1 MIVLKDKLKTRA
13 IYYIIAAVAMTSL
26 VACTKFEDT
35 APPRKITFEKAIY
48 RPQTKADP
56 DPVIKS
62 VMDEFTSFK
71 CKAFLHADNGGT
83 EYFATQ
89 DMFGING
96 ETISAYTSGDAITT
110 DPNAVAYWAP
120 SHDYYWPKGERSF
133 INFVGWYDAKGT
145 APSEATETSL
155 KWNGYTVATT
165 DNLLF
170 ADEAWR
176 YKANPESNRYGYNG
190 IAKGVPMLFHHAL
203 AKLCI
208 EAKVAETTKE
218 NKTGGAALG
227 NTNWEVTLSN
237 IKLDGIYTTGNLV
250 LTNTEPAGTAS
261 ATSEWQ
267 GGWTP
272 TGSTT
277 TINMTA
283 VDTPLDKTNAT
294 TILAMQSV
302 LPQTVTN
309 AVVLSFD
316 YNIDT
321 KFNTSKYAQEKIHAS
336 IQLNSASAVTGPI
349 SSWDMNKKVTY
360 TIIIDPVT
368 TTIKIDPAM
377 VDWVV
382 ETGGTAS
389 L

>member
-56 DPVIKS
+56 VPDTVS

-83 EYFATQ
+83 EYYATQ
-89 DMFGING
+89 DMFGPNG

-110 DPNAVAYWAP
+110 DSHAVAYWAP
-120 SHDYYWPKGERSF
+120 SHDYYWPKGSRSY
-133 INFVGWYDAKGT
+133 INFVGWYDKKGT
-145 APSEATETSL
+145 LPSEATETSL
-155 KWNGYTVATT
+155 KWNNYTVDTL

-170 ADEAWR
+170 ADEAWHYR
-176 YKANPESNRYGYNG
+176 ANPDNKYGYNG
-190 IAKGVPMLFHHAL
+190 IEKGVPMLFHHAL
-203 AKLCI
+203 SKLCI
-208 EAKVAETTKE
+208 EAKVADSTRV
-218 NKTGGAALG
+218 NKIGGAGQG

-237 IKLDGIYTTGNLV
+237 ITLTGVYTTGNLA
-250 LTNTEPAGTAS
+250 LSNTEPT
-261 ATSEWQ
+261 E
-267 GGWTP
+267 
-272 TGSTT
+272 TGSKTNAWTGVWEPVGDTT
-277 TINMTA
+277 TISMNA
-283 VDTPLDKTNAT
+283 INTPLGKNKAT
-294 TILAMQSV
+294 VVLPMRSV
-302 LPQTVTN
+302 MPQTVTDDI
-309 AVVLSFD
+309 VLEFD
-316 YNIDT
+316 YRIVT
-321 KFNTSKYAQEKIHAS
+321 KFNTDEYAHEKIHTS
-336 IQLNSASAVTGPI
+336 IKLNSFTGHI
-349 SSWDMNKKVTY
+349 AAWEMNKKITY

-377 VDWVV
+377 VDWVT
-382 ETGGTAS
+382 ETGGSTT

>member
-13 IYYIIAAVAMTSL
+13 IYFIIAAVAMTSL

-83 EYFATQ
+83 AYFPTQ
-89 DMFGING
+89 DMFGANG
-96 ETISAYTSGDAITT
+96 ETISAYTSNDEKTT
-110 DPNAVAYWAP
+110 DSTAVAYWAP

-155 KWNGYTVATT
+155 KWNGYTVETT

-176 YKANPESNRYGYNG
+176 YKANPESNRYGFNG
-190 IAKGVPMLFHHAL
+190 IEKGVPMLFHHAL

-208 EAKVAETTKE
+208 EAKVAETTIE
-218 NKTGGAALG
+218 NKTGGAGLG

-237 IKLDGIYTTGNLV
+237 IKLDGIYTTGDLV
-250 LTNTEPAGTAS
+250 LTNTEPTGTAS

-283 VDTPLDKTNAT
+283 VATPLDKTNAT

-321 KFNTSKYAQEKIHAS
+321 KFNGEKYAQEKIHAS
-336 IQLNSASAVTGPI
+336 IKLNDANAVTGRI

-382 ETGGTAS
+382 ETGGTAT

>member
-13 IYYIIAAVAMTSL
+13 IYFIIAAVAMTSL
-26 VACTKFEDT
+26 AACTKLEDT

-48 RPQTKADP
+48 RPQTKAD

-83 EYFATQ
+83 AYYPTQ
-89 DMFGING
+89 DMFGENG
-96 ETISAYTSGDAITT
+96 ETISAYTIGDVITT
-110 DPNAVAYWAP
+110 NSASVAYWAP
-120 SHDYYWPKGERSF
+120 SHDYYWPKGSRSY
-133 INFVGWYDAKGT
+133 INFVGWYDSKGT
-145 APSEATETSL
+145 LPSEATETSL
-155 KWNGYTVATT
+155 KWNGYTVGTE

-170 ADEAWR
+170 ADEAWH
-176 YKANPESNRYGYNG
+176 YKANPESNRYGFNG
-190 IAKGVPMLFHHAL
+190 IEKGVPMLFHHAL

-227 NTNWEVTLSN
+227 STNWEVTLSN
-237 IKLDGIYTTGNLV
+237 IKLEGIYTTGNLV

-283 VDTPLDKTNAT
+283 VDTPLKKTEST

-302 LPQTVTN
+302 LPQTVED

-321 KFNTSKYAQEKIHAS
+321 KFNADKYAQEKIHAS
-336 IQLNSASAVTGPI
+336 IKLNDVNAVTGPI
-349 SSWDMNKKVTY
+349 SSWAMNKKVTY

-382 ETGGTAS
+382 ETGGTAN

>member
-1 MIVLKDKLKTRA
+1 MKKL
-13 IYYIIAAVAMTSL
+13 IYIAFAALAALT
-26 VACTKFEDT
+26 ACTKVEMDSY
-35 APPRKITFEKAIY
+35 APQRKVTFQVASY
-48 RPQTKADP
+48 APQTKANSSMWTLGSSP
-56 DPVIKS
+56 S
-62 VMDEFTSFK
+62 FTA
-71 CKAFLHADNGGT
+71 KAFLHADGYTG
-83 EYFATQ
+83 ETQ
-89 DMFGING
+89 NFFGAG
-96 ETISAYTSGDAITT
+96 ETITPYQTDGTAATAESNTS
-110 DPNAVAYWAP
+110 YWGP
-120 SHDYYWPKGERSF
+120 SHDYYWPKSSNSY
-133 INFVGWYDAKGT
+133 INFIAWRGAT
-145 APSEATETSL
+145 PATATETSL
-155 KWNGYTVATT
+155 SWTDYTVQST
-165 DNLLF
+165 DDLVY
-170 ADEAWR
+170 ADEAWH
-176 YKANPESNRYGYNG
+176 YNVNTTN
-190 IAKGVPMLFHHAL
+190 ASQYTDDAVTSGVPMLFHHAL

-218 NKTGGAALG
+218 NKTGGAGLG

-382 ETGGTAS
+382 ETGGTAT